1 VRPNPIWTQRW
12 KDFTPQNITHWASPT
27 IRKIKITQGMSNS
40 FYELEVREFVP
51 QDGDLMEKF
60 WTVNGVKKGYS
71 IPPYAIVNLE
81 KAAKSQRQ
89 FLNDNIGAYIEGS
102 INNLDKL
109 IRVTYE
115 QAMRYAVEASVCSP
129 KSLFK

>member
-1 VRPNPIWTQRW
+1 M
-12 KDFTPQNITHWASPT
+12 
-27 IRKIKITQGMSNS
+27 GNS

-51 QDGDLMEKF
+51 QDGDLMEEF
-60 WTVNGVKKGYS
+60 WTVNGVRKGYS
-71 IPPYAIVNLE
+71 VPPYAIVNLE

-129 KSLFK
+129 ESLFK